1 MNFTIRTAKIEE
13 FGAIQV
19 LINRSTREL
28 QRGFYEESETEA
40 ALELISGLDVL
51 IQSGQYFVDESD
63 GVIAVCG
70 GASLVQDEKMSAEV
84 RGFFVAPEYAR
95 KGVAPKVL
103 KHCEAYCKEKG
114 VQSLFLASTLS
125 GESFYR
131 KLGFIDISHFKEPL
145 SNGQFFDLVNMEKKL
160 LIFQ

>member
-1 MNFTIRTAKIEE
+1 MNFTIRTTKIEDLE
-13 FGAIQV
+13 SIQT
-19 LINRSTREL
+19 LINCSTREI
-28 QRGFYEESETEA
+28 QRGFYEESEIEA

-51 IQSGQYFVDESD
+51 IQSGQYFVAEND
-63 GVIAVCG
+63 GCIAGCG
-70 GASLVQDEKMSAEV
+70 GVSFTSDDKATAEV

-95 KGVAPKVL
+95 KGVASKVL

-131 KLGFIDISHFKEPL
+131 KLGFIDIGRFKEPL

-160 LIFQ
+160 

>member
-1 MNFTIRTAKIEE
+1 MNFTIQTAKIEDLE
-13 FGAIQV
+13 SIQV

-28 QRGFYEESETEA
+28 QRGFYEESEIEA
-40 ALELISGLDVL
+40 ALELVSGLDVL
-51 IQSGQYFVDESD
+51 IQSGQYFFAESD
-63 GVIAVCG
+63 GVIAGCG
-70 GASLVQDEKMSAEV
+70 GVSLVQGEKMSAEI

-95 KGVAPKVL
+95 KGVASKVL

-131 KLGFIDISHFKEPL
+131 KLGFIEIGRFKEPL

-160 LIFQ
+160 